1 MGGGLMNHA
10 QKHRDSTGFFV
21 VANDRELLAKVTSLL
36 RRQGYFGVVDTAGR
50 VNYLIDG
57 RDNSYRAAHQIK
69 ELAALLRE
77 PDSAPYCSDDTVREI
92 AEDVLAQYKISENL
106 KGYLYLRKILE
117 VLARDPTKLKPASK
131 FLYPETAK
139 YYRASAGQIDR
150 VIRYAT
156 KQAGVQLSNGQF
168 LTVLNDQIHRKL
180 RSEAA
185 KLTNQKNGGDK
196 SSQ

>member
-1 MGGGLMNHA
+1 MNQA

-21 VANDRELLAKVTSLL
+21 IANDKELLSKVTSLL

-69 ELAALLRE
+69 ELATLLRE
-77 PDSAPYCSDDTVREI
+77 PDSTPYYSDDTVREI
-92 AEDVLAQYKISENL
+92 AEDILAQYKIPQNL

-139 YYRASAGQIDR
+139 YYRASAAQIDR

-156 KQAGVQLSNGQF
+156 SQAGVKLSNGQF
-168 LTVLNDQIHRKL
+168 LTLLNDQIHRKL
-180 RSEAA
+180 RAQAA
-185 KLTNQKNGGDK
+185 KLTGTNSGDDT